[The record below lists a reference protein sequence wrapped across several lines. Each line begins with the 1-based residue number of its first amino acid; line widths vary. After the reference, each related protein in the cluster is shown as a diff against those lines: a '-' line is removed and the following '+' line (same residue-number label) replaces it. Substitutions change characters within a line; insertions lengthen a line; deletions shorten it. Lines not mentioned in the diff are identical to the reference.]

1 MSFNLLNHEL
11 VPEHHVLDDKEE
23 KEALAKAGVTKDM
36 LPRILR
42 DDPVVRFLEEHQ
54 GPIQPGRVVRIV
66 RKSFTAGISTVYRVV
81 AGRRD

>member
-1 MSFNLLNHEL
+1 VSFNLLNHEL

-23 KEALAKAGVTKDM
+23 KEALARVGITKEQ

-54 GPIQPGRVVRIV
+54 GPIQPGRIIRIV
-66 RKSFTAGISTVYRVV
+66 RKSPTAGVSTVYRVV